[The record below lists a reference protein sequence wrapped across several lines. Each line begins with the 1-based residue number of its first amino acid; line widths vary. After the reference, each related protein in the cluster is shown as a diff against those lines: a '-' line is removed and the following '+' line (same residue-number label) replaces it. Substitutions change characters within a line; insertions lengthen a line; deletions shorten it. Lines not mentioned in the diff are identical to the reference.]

1 MVYFIQTFLMNL
13 RDEGDSPIKN
23 VQGVV
28 AATLLIRI
36 CGSQI
41 NEYVY
46 ESTAEKLVRLKDFL
60 DRNPAI

>member
-1 MVYFIQTFLMNL
+1 MNL
-13 RDEGDSPIKN
+13 RDKGDSPIKN